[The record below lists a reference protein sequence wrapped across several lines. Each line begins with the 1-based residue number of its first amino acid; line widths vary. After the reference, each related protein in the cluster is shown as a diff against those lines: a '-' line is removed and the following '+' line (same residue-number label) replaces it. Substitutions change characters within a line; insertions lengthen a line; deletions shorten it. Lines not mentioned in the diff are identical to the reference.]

1 MSRNRK
7 QWKNRA
13 FPLTLKRG
21 HSRGTK
27 YALALFRCIGAISMH
42 WRYFDIFVLLCPD
55 LLRHQGTSPERDNPL
70 EPANQ
75 NRSAE
80 EGAP

>member
-1 MSRNRK
+1 MEEQSLS
-7 QWKNRA
+7 
-13 FPLTLKRG
+13 PYITLKGDIREEP
-21 HSRGTK
+21 
-27 YALALFRCIGAISMH
+27 SMH
-42 WRYFDIFVLLCPD
+42 WRYFDLFVLLCPGF
-55 LLRHQGTSPERDNPL
+55 LCHQGTSPERDNPL

>member
-1 MSRNRK
+1 
-7 QWKNRA
+7 
-13 FPLTLKRG
+13 
-21 HSRGTK
+21 
-27 YALALFRCIGAISMH
+27 MH